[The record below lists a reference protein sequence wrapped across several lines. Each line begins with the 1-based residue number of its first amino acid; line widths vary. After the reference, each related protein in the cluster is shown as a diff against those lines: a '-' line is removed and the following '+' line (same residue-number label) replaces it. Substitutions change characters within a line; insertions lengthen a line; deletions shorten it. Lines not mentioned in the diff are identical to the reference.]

1 MLRLWQNTNLIAKR
15 RTLRA
20 IYAHT
25 QGYPYAATFDPNTS
39 RTSGGQSGI
48 SGTLA
53 TYHPGTVMVKMAN
66 EVVKP
71 AAAATPNAFGLLG
84 HFVGG
89 SLDELGSAN
98 SFVGVWRGTGSVFEV
113 LAPAFNDTGLAT
125 AAAAEDG
132 AVGNEV
138 YLNSDA
144 TGLLQLKSTGITVAR
159 LMTRLS
165 ANAII
170 VELKV

>member
-1 MLRLWQNTNLIAKR
+1 MLRLWQNTNLVAKR

-25 QGYPYAATFDPNTS
+25 QGYPYAATFDPATS

-48 SGTLA
+48 TGTLA

-71 AAAATPNAFGLLG
+71 AAANTPRAFGLLG

-89 SLDELGSAN
+89 ALDELGSA
-98 SFVGVWRGTGSVFEV
+98 SALVGVWRGAGSVFEV
-113 LAPAFNDTGLAT
+113 LAPAFTDTGLSA

-132 AVGNEV
+132 TVGNEV
-138 YLNSDA
+138 YMNSDS
-144 TGLLQLKSTGITVAR
+144 TGLLVLKSGGVNVAR

-165 ANAII
+165 SNAII
-170 VELKV
+170 VELLV